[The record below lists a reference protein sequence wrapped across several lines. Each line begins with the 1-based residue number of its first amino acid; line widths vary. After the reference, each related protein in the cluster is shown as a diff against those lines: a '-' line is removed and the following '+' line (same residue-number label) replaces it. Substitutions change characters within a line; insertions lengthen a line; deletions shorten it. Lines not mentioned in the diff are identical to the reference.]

1 MAQLWNINTQKRIVV
16 KKKLEN
22 SKYLRIHLL
31 WYVPT
36 MKHKS
41 TKKNCSKK
49 IKKWSCQHVFVSVCC
64 YVSHLFYTN
73 KQLWNQTQIMY
84 TNTPKYGNNPIRK
97 TQERKKKEKQP
108 CKNPTK
114 PTQHKCSSCN
124 NKKSTPNTH
133 THTHTHSRIC
143 VCMYVHT

>member
-1 MAQLWNINTQKRIVV
+1 
-16 KKKLEN
+16 
-22 SKYLRIHLL
+22 
-31 WYVPT
+31 

-41 TKKNCSKK
+41 TKKIVVK
-49 IKKWSCQHVFVSVCC
+49 
-64 YVSHLFYTN
+64 
-73 KQLWNQTQIMY
+73 NQKTGVV
-84 TNTPKYGNNPIRK
+84 NTPKYGNNPIRK

-133 THTHTHSRIC
+133 THTLT
-143 VCMYVHT
+143 CMCLYLCAYIDE